1 MDYITLHQKP
11 EQQVLLVDGNDKQ
24 RFALAALLRTKL
36 RYSLVEAVSGADA
49 LAKCKA
55 MEGVK
60 ADLILLDLSTID
72 EGYDTIVELKNL
84 LPDAPLIVL
93 VQYGEYQDAAEALLL
108 GAYDF
113 LTKPVVEER
122 MNVTLRNAIALRD
135 ARREAKKMSGF
146 EGEAAK
152 RLGSPTGETLISL
165 VNSDGDARKI
175 EEIELAAI
183 RFAVRFYNGRM
194 TEVARKLGI
203 GRSTLYRKLG
213 AVG

>member
-1 MDYITLHQKP
+1 MSYLELHQKP
-11 EQQVLLVDGNDKQ
+11 EQQIVLVDGNDKQ
-24 RFALAALLRTKL
+24 RFALATLLKTKL
-36 RYSLVEAVSGADA
+36 HYSLVEAVSGADA

-55 MEGVK
+55 MEEVK
-60 ADLILLDLSTID
+60 PDLILLDISTID
-72 EGYDTIVELKNL
+72 EGYNTIVELRNL

-135 ARREAKKMSGF
+135 ARREAKKASNFDG
-146 EGEAAK
+146 EGVK
-152 RLGSPTGETLISL
+152 RYGSPVGETLISL

-175 EEIELAAI
+175 EEIELAVI
-183 RFAVRFYNGRM
+183 RFAVQFYNGRM